1 MFGESTPG
9 VPGSAGKVD
18 MFKMIDGPK
27 LPLYA
32 RYTIAT
38 VFVIWFSL
46 AGGSWLGRAVI
57 ASEVLGK
64 QDEQVEFKSMPEPRA
79 RPWVK
84 VDPELEKELEA
95 LRSAAGPTLTERL
108 VGDGSKDKDSEDSP
122 SVVAT
127 PAIGEA
133 VVGEGRFL
141 LQFGAFSNPA
151 NAERLRDQLNN
162 QGQEAKVEKVESK
175 SGVLYRVKGPS
186 FESAE
191 EAERLARNLRT
202 QSFQVFVVG
211 E

>member
-1 MFGESTPG
+1 
-9 VPGSAGKVD
+9 

-46 AGGSWLGRAVI
+46 AGGSWLGRALI
-57 ASEVLGK
+57 ASEVLGEK
-64 QDEQVEFKSMPEPRA
+64 DDQVEFRSMPEPRA

-95 LRSAAGPTLTERL
+95 LRTAAGPTLVERL
-108 VGDGSKDKDSEDSP
+108 SGEKKQEAKTEEKQATP
-122 SVVAT
+122 AVVAT
-127 PAIGEA
+127 PDVGKA
-133 VVGEGRFL
+133 VVSQGKFM
-141 LQFGAFSNPA
+141 LQFGAFADPA
-151 NAERLRDQLNN
+151 NAERLKEQLNA
-162 QGQEAKVEKVESK
+162 QGQEATVETVESK
-175 SGVLYRVKGPS
+175 TGTLYRVKGPN
-186 FESAE
+186 FQSAE

>member
-1 MFGESTPG
+1 M
-9 VPGSAGKVD
+9 
-18 MFKMIDGPK
+18 
-27 LPLYA
+27 
-32 RYTIAT
+32 
-38 VFVIWFSL
+38 
-46 AGGSWLGRAVI
+46 GRAVI

-64 QDEQVEFKSMPEPRA
+64 QDDQVEFRSMPEPRA

-95 LRSAAGPTLTERL
+95 LRSAAGPTLTEKI
-108 VGDGSKDKDSEDSP
+108 VGEDKAEKKEAEPAVLATP
-122 SVVAT
+122 SV
-127 PAIGEA
+127 GKA
-133 VVGEGRFL
+133 VVGEGRYL

-151 NAERLRDQLNN
+151 NADRLKEQLNA

-175 SGVLYRVKGPS
+175 TGVLYRVKGPS
-186 FESAE
+186 FDSAE

>member
-1 MFGESTPG
+1 
-9 VPGSAGKVD
+9 

-32 RYTIAT
+32 RFTIAT

-64 QDEQVEFKSMPEPRA
+64 QDDQVEFRSMPEPRA

-95 LRSAAGPTLTERL
+95 LRSAAGPTLTEKI
-108 VGDGSKDKDSEDSP
+108 VGEDKAEKKEAEPAVLATP
-122 SVVAT
+122 SV
-127 PAIGEA
+127 GKA
-133 VVGEGRFL
+133 VVGEGRYL

-151 NAERLRDQLNN
+151 NADRLKEQLNA

-175 SGVLYRVKGPS
+175 TGVLYRVKGPS
-186 FESAE
+186 FDSAE

>member
-1 MFGESTPG
+1 
-9 VPGSAGKVD
+9 
-18 MFKMIDGPK
+18 MFKMIDGPR

-32 RYTIAT
+32 RYSIVT

-46 AGGSWLGRAVI
+46 AGGSWLGRTLI
-57 ASEVLGK
+57 ASEVLGEK
-64 QDEQVEFKSMPEPRA
+64 DDQVEFRSMPEPRA

-95 LRSAAGPTLTERL
+95 LRTAAGPTLAERL
-108 VGDGSKDKDSEDSP
+108 AGDEKAEPTDSESEP
-122 SVVAT
+122 VVVAT
-127 PAIGEA
+127 PEVGKA

-141 LQFGAFSNPA
+141 LQFGAFSDPI
-151 NAERLRDQLNN
+151 NADRLKDQLNA
-162 QGQEAKVEKVESK
+162 QGQEAKVEKVESN